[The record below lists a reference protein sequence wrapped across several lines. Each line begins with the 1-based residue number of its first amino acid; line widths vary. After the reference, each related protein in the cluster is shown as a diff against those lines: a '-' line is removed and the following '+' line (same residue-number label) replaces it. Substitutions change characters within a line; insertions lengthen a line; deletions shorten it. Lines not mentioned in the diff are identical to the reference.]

1 MTLNYLIIIGILSVL
16 SLSLESEEPIVFKTY
31 GTLEKYS
38 SVLIISSHYYNPEVL
53 YLDLDEFKDINE
65 LLFEAIAHHGHFIED
80 RMYYGGD
87 SSILSNVSLFLYE
100 KRFSEKAGEYDGGG
114 DYFKYTYYFKIPK
127 PNGFKYL
134 YISTPKFDAS
144 KIEIKNISS
153 LPSDGNSIGVILGIV
168 IGSVVLLGI
177 IVIVIFFV
185 VRNKKKKNIEPPPP
199 IYSPSVANDNPTT
212 KDLSN

>member
-1 MTLNYLIIIGILSVL
+1 MTLHYLIIIGILSL
-16 SLSLESEEPIVFKTY
+16 SLGNEESKVFKTY
-31 GTLEKYS
+31 GILVKFN

-65 LLFEAIAHHGHFIED
+65 LLFEAIVYHGHFVED
-80 RMYYGGD
+80 KMYYGGD
-87 SSILSNVSLFLYE
+87 SSILSNVSLYMYE
-100 KRFSEKAGEYDGGG
+100 KRFSEKQGEYDGGG

-153 LPSDGNSIGVILGIV
+153 LPSDGNSIGAIIGII
-168 IGSVVLLGI
+168 IGAVVLLGI
-177 IVIVIFFV
+177 IVIVIYFI

-199 IYSPSVANDNPTT
+199 IYSPSVATDDPTT
-212 KDLSN
+212 KDISN